1 MLPLMALM
9 MKTIALMV
17 DTGGGGGDGACDG
30 AGDGAGD
37 GAAGVALMMLQ
48 LVFTSSS
55 CYGIN
60 KKI

>member
-30 AGDGAGD
+30 A
-37 GAAGVALMMLQ
+37 AGVALMMLQ